1 MSRKLRVLALVRE
14 GHVPPESTEGYSDDE
29 IDAWKAEFD
38 VVDTLKSMGHEV
50 LPLGVYDD
58 LGPIRKALR
67 DFEPHIVFMLLE
79 EFHGVV
85 TYDHAVASYLE
96 LMRQPYTGCNP
107 RGMLL
112 SKDKSL
118 CKKILAYHRIPSP
131 KFTVFPRGRRIRR
144 PKRLAFPL
152 FVKSATED
160 ASLGISRAS
169 IVRSDEALIER
180 VRYLHELTK
189 GDVLVEQYVEGREIY
204 VGVIG
209 NERLQTFPTWELLF
223 SKTPDDQPKIATR
236 HVKWDRDYQERH
248 GIMTQ
253 AAEGLSPAVDARIH
267 KICKRVYRAL
277 GMSGYA
283 RMDLRVTAEG
293 QVYVIEAN
301 ANPNIEFG
309 EDFAESAESI
319 GIGYE
324 SLLQRII
331 NLGLRY
337 RAPWQWYVP
346 G

>member
-1 MSRKLRVLALVRE
+1 MSKKRRVLALVRE
-14 GHVPPESTEGYSDDE
+14 GHVPPESTEGFTDQE
-29 IDAWKAEFD
+29 IDTWKAEFD
-38 VVDTLKSMGHEV
+38 VVDTLGVMGHTV

-58 LGPIRKALR
+58 LGEIRKALR
-67 DFEPHIVFMLLE
+67 DFQPDITFMLLE

-85 TYDHAVASYLE
+85 MYDHAVTSYLE

-131 KFTVFPRGRRIRR
+131 RFMVFPRGRRVRR
-144 PKRLAFPL
+144 PKRLPFPL

-160 ASLGISRAS
+160 ASLGISHAS
-169 IVRSDEALIER
+169 IVHNDEALQER
-180 VRYLHELTK
+180 VAYLQAITS
-189 GDVLVEQYVEGREIY
+189 GDVLAEQYIEGREFY

-236 HVKWDRDYQERH
+236 RVKWDRKYQERH
-248 GIMTQ
+248 GIKTQ
-253 AAEGLSPAVDARIH
+253 AAEGLPPSVDSRIQ

-283 RMDLRVTAEG
+283 RMDLRVTEEG
-293 QVYVIEAN
+293 QIFVIEAN

-309 EDFAESAESI
+309 EDFSESAESI
-319 GIGYE
+319 GISYE
-324 SLLQRII
+324 ALLQRIL
-331 NLGLRY
+331 NLGLKY
-337 RAPWQWYVP
+337 KAPWQ

>member
-1 MSRKLRVLALVRE
+1 MSKKRRVLALVRE
-14 GHVPPESTEGYSDDE
+14 GHVPPESTEGFTDQE
-29 IDAWKAEFD
+29 IDTWKAEFD
-38 VVDTLKSMGHEV
+38 VVDTLGVMGHTV

-58 LGPIRKALR
+58 LGEIRKALR
-67 DFEPHIVFMLLE
+67 DFQPDITFMLLE

-85 TYDHAVASYLE
+85 MYDHAVTSYLE

-131 KFTVFPRGRRIRR
+131 RFMVFPRGRRVRR
-144 PKRLAFPL
+144 PKRLPFPL

-160 ASLGISRAS
+160 ASLGISHAS
-169 IVRSDEALIER
+169 IVHNDEALQER
-180 VRYLHELTK
+180 VAYLQAITS
-189 GDVLVEQYVEGREIY
+189 GDVLAEQYIEGREFY

-236 HVKWDRDYQERH
+236 RVKWDRKYQERH
-248 GIMTQ
+248 GIKTQ
-253 AAEGLSPAVDARIH
+253 AAEGLPPGVDSRIQ

-283 RMDLRVTAEG
+283 RMDLRVTEEG
-293 QVYVIEAN
+293 QIFVIEAN

-309 EDFAESAESI
+309 EDFSESAESI
-319 GIGYE
+319 GISYE
-324 SLLQRII
+324 ALLQRIL
-331 NLGLRY
+331 NLGLKY
-337 RAPWQWYVP
+337 KAPWQ